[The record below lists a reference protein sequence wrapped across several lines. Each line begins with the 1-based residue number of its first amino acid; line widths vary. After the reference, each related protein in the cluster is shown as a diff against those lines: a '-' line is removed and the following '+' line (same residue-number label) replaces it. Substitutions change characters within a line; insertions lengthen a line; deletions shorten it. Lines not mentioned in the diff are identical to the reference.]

1 MGILNKKEIKNDI
14 FSIPCDYDG
23 YDLVFLS
30 GITNPK
36 LFKEFNAI
44 ITNNKLDISQL
55 NEYKKLQ
62 IDSDKELFMDFYSC
76 WINKLKK
83 GKYISHLDKYNGI
96 ENFAKEINQIL
107 SNFDSSKTIDV
118 DNIVKKYKE
127 ELMKY
132 TLDGEP
138 ININFNYDI
147 LEANIVADELR
158 KIGYE
163 LIKLF
168 NGYDNDDTAIVP
180 LNRVEE
186 LKLIERKIKLK

>member
-76 WINKLKK
+76 WINELKK
-83 GKYISHLDKYNGI
+83 EKYISHLDKYNGI

>member
-62 IDSDKELFMDFYSC
+62 IDSDKELFMDFYSW
-76 WINKLKK
+76 WINELKK